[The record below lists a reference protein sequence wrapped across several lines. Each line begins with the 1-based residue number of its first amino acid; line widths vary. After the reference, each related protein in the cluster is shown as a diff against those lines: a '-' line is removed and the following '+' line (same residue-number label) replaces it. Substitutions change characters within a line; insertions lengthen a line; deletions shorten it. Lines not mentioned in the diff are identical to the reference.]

1 MGILSN
7 NLRKIVDTPVW
18 EWTRFAP
25 VATAAISATCSDD
38 VRYFYYFSTTF
49 WRFDTYADTWQQLA
63 TPPATP
69 TVKISLRYSP
79 KQGNHGNVLAATSTT
94 IKLAG
99 LQNNILNGNS
109 IRIIGGTGAGQEM
122 IISSTADNVIED
134 FGMVTTAT
142 ALLMTDTTKR
152 WKINQWV
159 GYQVRVVFGAG
170 ASQIR
175 KVLYN
180 NETTLYFNDTNYQ
193 HLDSWNNNP
202 FSATAPYAAPVQTA
216 GSQTNYYIES
226 TTITV
231 PTMTPT
237 PDATS
242 KYMILTGGVFLFGGI
257 GTTTMLQYY
266 DVLSDTWIS
275 KTNAGGHITAAPVTD
290 FSMEKIG
297 EHSGVF
303 LLGRTATTGGT
314 RTITRSSDT
323 YVVDY
328 YSNYTIKITG
338 GLGIGQQELIVG
350 NTSNSF
356 EISRPWKTQPNN
368 TSIFEVWG
376 DIYTLYLVGNGQG
389 SIYRYH
395 LNADMW
401 YMGPYIDYGNTNN
414 ISVTYGSQAPID
426 LTSGVRNTGGITA
439 LNTTPTAGGTGYAVG
454 DTFNITA
461 GGTIGKGKVTSVA
474 AGVVT
479 GVELYSAGLTYTT
492 GAGKSTTIISGGGN
506 NALTVNITSVGT
518 VGRITT
524 TMNHNLSAG
533 QNITIAG
540 CNESA
545 WNDTYSILAADSV
558 TTFDIIITATLTA
571 VATSTNTT
579 TIIVDTTKNW
589 TVNEHTGKLITLYVT
604 GTAPT
609 AQIRRIASN
618 TSTTITVAT
627 IVAAGIASR
636 YIITQ
641 PEAFGKDEQWKVI
654 NKSAVGRATSGNTTT
669 LVDSTKV
676 WYSNQ
681 WNGYKFRIIAG
692 TGIGSE
698 IAITANAATS
708 LTFVS
713 QSFTPDTTTKYQIM
727 DTFGLVTGN
736 VATTT
741 LGDTTKNWTVNQWAG
756 KKVRITSGTGQSQEL
771 LIGSNTA
778 TVLTFGAG
786 TAPDTTSTY
795 TILGVPSR
803 GAGIEIIWIYGS
815 TIIQGGRYMLVAR
828 GGGSNII
835 DRYDIVKNS
844 WNLSIFIQ
852 PQTEIFTTG
861 CMYTYDGIDSVIIY
875 RGDAATTQ
883 RTFVLDVNKLTVN
896 NIGQPPYN
904 NSTAIIGNRMEVLTT
919 VDGLKYI
926 YIMRHTGQEMWRVL
940 WWF

>member
-7 NLRKIVDTPVW
+7 NLRKIVDAPVW

-69 TVKISLRYSP
+69 TVGVSLRYSP

-99 LQNNILNGNS
+99 LQNNILNGNL
-109 IRIIGGTGAGQEM
+109 IRIIGGTGVGQEM
-122 IISSTADNVIED
+122 TISSTADNVIED

-180 NETTLYFNDTNYQ
+180 SDTTLYFNDTNYQ
-193 HLDSWNNNP
+193 HIDPWNNNP

-226 TTITV
+226 TTIIV
-231 PTMTPT
+231 PTMGIP

-242 KYMILTGGVFLFGGI
+242 TYMILTGGVFLFGGI

-266 DVLSDTWIS
+266 DVLSDAWIS

-297 EHSGVF
+297 EHSGIF
-303 LLGRTATTGGT
+303 LSGRTATSGGV
-314 RTITRSSDT
+314 RTIVRSGDT
-323 YVVDY
+323 YVVDA

-338 GLGIGQQELIVG
+338 GLGVGQQELIVG

-376 DIYTLYLVGNGQG
+376 DINTLYLVGNGQG

-395 LNADMW
+395 LSADMW
-401 YMGPYIDYGNTNN
+401 FMGPYIDYGNTNN
-414 ISVTYGSQAPID
+414 ISVSYGSQAPFN
-426 LTSGVRNTGGITA
+426 LTSAVRNTGGITV
-439 LNTTPTAGGTGYAVG
+439 LNSTPTAGGTGYAVG
-454 DTFNITA
+454 DTFTISA
-461 GGTIGKGKVTSVA
+461 GGTIGKGRVTSVN

-492 GAGKSTTIISGGGN
+492 GVGKSTTKISGGGD

-524 TMNHNLSAG
+524 VMNHNLLAG
-533 QNITIAG
+533 QSITILG
-540 CNESA
+540 CTDSA
-545 WNDTYSILAADSV
+545 WNGAYTILAADSV
-558 TTFDIIITATLTA
+558 TTFDVIITAAATA
-571 VATSTNTT
+571 VAAFTNGTT
-579 TIIVDTTKNW
+579 LIVDATKNW
-589 TVNEHTGKLITLYVT
+589 SVNEHAGKLITLYIA
-604 GTAPT
+604 GTTPT
-609 AQIRRIASN
+609 AQIRRITSN
-618 TSTTITVAT
+618 TATTITVPT
-627 IVAAGIASR
+627 ITAAGIASR

-641 PEAFGKDEQWKVI
+641 PEVFGKDEQWKVI
-654 NKSAVGRATSGNTTT
+654 NKSAVGRATSGSLTT
-669 LVDSTKV
+669 LGDSTKA

-681 WNGYKFRIIAG
+681 WIGYKFRIIAG
-692 TGIGSE
+692 TGVGSE
-698 IAITANAATS
+698 IAITANDATS
-708 LTFVS
+708 LTYAS
-713 QSFTPDTTTKYQIM
+713 QSFTPDATTKYQIM
-727 DTFGLVTGN
+727 DTFGTVTDN

-741 LGDTTKNWTVNQWAG
+741 LGDATKNWTVNQWAG

-771 LIGSNTA
+771 LIASNTA
-778 TVLTFGAG
+778 TVLTFAAG

-795 TILGVPSR
+795 SILGVPSK

-815 TIIQGGRYMLVAR
+815 TILQKGRYMLVAR

-844 WNLSIFIQ
+844 WDLAIFIQ

-861 CMYTYDGIDSVIIY
+861 CMYTYDGVDSVIIH
-875 RGDAATTQ
+875 RGDAAATQ
-883 RTFVLDVNKLTVN
+883 RTFVLNVNKHTVD

-904 NSTAIIGNRMEVLTT
+904 HSTIIIGNRMEVLTT
-919 VDGLKYI
+919 VDGLKYV